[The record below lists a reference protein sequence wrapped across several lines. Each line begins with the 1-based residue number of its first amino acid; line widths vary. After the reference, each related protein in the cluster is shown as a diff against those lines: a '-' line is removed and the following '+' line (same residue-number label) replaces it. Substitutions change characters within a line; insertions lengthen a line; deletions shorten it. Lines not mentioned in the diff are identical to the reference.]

1 MFKNMSKKI
10 GVVSGVVVAHSI
22 EMVKANK
29 LAIGVNFAVN
39 LLAQD
44 SAAEAVKKTAKHT
57 AIAAGVGGVVMTAT
71 EWPQLKEVLNELDDE
86 DTEVVVEIKEEVE

>member
-44 SAAEAVKKTAKHT
+44 SAAEAVKKTAKTT

-71 EWPQLKEVLNELDDE
+71 EWPQLKEVLDELDDE